1 MLYTM
6 NSKLK
11 LKSSAGN
18 FGEVIKMIDDMVVLL
33 GKQQTEDDKS
43 KEFCEA
49 EFDKAEDEEKAAAT
63 KLSQLDATLSEN
75 MDTVSSLMQEISDLK
90 AGITELDHAV
100 ATATEQRK
108 EEHAEYIEAIQ
119 MNEAAAGL
127 VGKAKKRLQ
136 KFYNPSMALNQQPKA
151 DSSFIQTV
159 SFVQVRTHDEDSSDV
174 APPPPPPETFGS
186 GPPKK
191 NEKSAGVMGMMD
203 EIVNELKMDM
213 KDMEYEEKTAQKDYG
228 ELMADSQTN
237 RAADSKAIVDKEA
250 TKAELETKLMATK
263 EARANE
269 VDSLKNAKAVLSGA
283 NFGF

>member
-1 MLYTM
+1 M
-6 NSKLK
+6 
-11 LKSSAGN
+11 
-18 FGEVIKMIDDMVVLL
+18 
-33 GKQQTEDDKS
+33 
-43 KEFCEA
+43 
-49 EFDKAEDEEKAAAT
+49 
-63 KLSQLDATLSEN
+63 
-75 MDTVSSLMQEISDLK
+75 
-90 AGITELDHAV
+90 
-100 ATATEQRK
+100 
-108 EEHAEYIEAIQ
+108 
-119 MNEAAAGL
+119 
-127 VGKAKKRLQ
+127 Q
-136 KFYNPSMALNQQPKA
+136 KFYNPSMAKA
-151 DSSFIQTV
+151 SL
-159 SFVQVRTHDEDSSDV
+159 VQVPQQQEGSLAAGFASFLQVRSHDEFGFETDV

-263 EARANE
+263 EARAAASEDVKLVATTIKDLHASCDFIMQNYDLRKEARANE